1 MGGPLGALGGSD
13 QYLDQAAAS
22 AEQRDQQ
29 APLDRATGTS
39 GPRSVGG
46 GGQPVPRRGRASAD
60 TSQLGAQ
67 VPALVPGTAQ
77 QARAPVRDEC
87 SAGGGPGGGAKPP
100 AGDDGGNQDVAG
112 PEAGGGQRGPARAA
126 GRLGRGALG
135 VRGAEGR
142 LGEGARGGRGGAARP
157 AGSDEE
163 ARKRDE
169 ARGWLAKAQAELGL
183 EQEHLTEEWRM
194 RTELEGELKKE
205 GERLAQERKSR
216 EQMQGELHAERER
229 RLNALRLLAGTST

>member
-1 MGGPLGALGGSD
+1 LTEQLARQVHDLSAAGANLFHAVVELQRIRASLERKF
-13 QYLDQAAAS
+13 QRWYLELHNKLARQSETNALLEAALEEERSRRPETTAAIKTWRGLRPAAANEALRALQAVLAEERS
-22 AEQRDQQ
+22 AYEALKADWEKERGV
-29 APLDRATGTS
+29 AEEE
-39 GPRSVGG
+39 
-46 GGQPVPRRGRASAD
+46 RRGRLELQGQLEKEVRRMNVERLSRARIQ
-60 TSQLGAQ
+60 SQFY
-67 VPALVPGTAQ
+67 
-77 QARAPVRDEC
+77 
-87 SAGGGPGGGAKPP
+87 
-100 AGDDGGNQDVAG
+100 
-112 PEAGGGQRGPARAA
+112 
-126 GRLGRGALG
+126 
-135 VRGAEGR
+135 
-142 LGEGARGGRGGAARP
+142 
-157 AGSDEE
+157 EE